1 MPNTKNL
8 IPYKKG
14 QSGNPNGRPRKFVS
28 KLTSMGYSKREVV
41 DTIENLLSMTLDE
54 LKDVY
59 TNDKATILEKIIA
72 SALKRSIEKG
82 EISTIETL
90 LTRVYGKAEQ
100 KVEVSGN
107 NPIQIIMPPPIPDEP
122 V

>member
-1 MPNTKNL
+1 MNKNL
-8 IPYKKG
+8 IPFKKG

-28 KLTSMGYSKREVV
+28 KLTQMGYSKREVI
-41 DTIENLLSMTLDE
+41 DTIENILSMTLE
-54 LKDVY
+54 EMKDIY
-59 TNDKATILEKIIA
+59 NDDRATILEKIIS
-72 SALKRSIEKG
+72 SALRKSIEKG
-82 EISTIETL
+82 DISTIETL

-107 NPIQIIMPPPIPDEP
+107 NPIQIIMPAINPDEP